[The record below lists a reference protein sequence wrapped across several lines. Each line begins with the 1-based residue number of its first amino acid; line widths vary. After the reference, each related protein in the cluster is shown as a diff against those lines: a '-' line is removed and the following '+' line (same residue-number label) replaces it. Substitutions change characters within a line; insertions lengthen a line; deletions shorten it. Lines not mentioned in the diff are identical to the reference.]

1 MAPKAKAK
9 TRAEQMAEN
18 DRLVRERD
26 EANAEAVAARRAV
39 DGLARQLDVADSR
52 ADNLRE
58 ALAEHAE
65 DAARW
70 RARAERWRETCDRL
84 RFALDVV
91 RERDELRAKGGAS

>member
-1 MAPKAKAK
+1 MARKAK
-9 TRAEQMAEN
+9 TRAGLA
-18 DRLVRERD
+18 DLRRERD
-26 EANAEAVAARRAV
+26 EALARCSEAARVIDELEA
-39 DGLARQLDVADSR
+39 L

-70 RARAERWRETCDRL
+70 RARAECWRETCDRL

-91 RERDELRAKGGAS
+91 RERDELRAEDR